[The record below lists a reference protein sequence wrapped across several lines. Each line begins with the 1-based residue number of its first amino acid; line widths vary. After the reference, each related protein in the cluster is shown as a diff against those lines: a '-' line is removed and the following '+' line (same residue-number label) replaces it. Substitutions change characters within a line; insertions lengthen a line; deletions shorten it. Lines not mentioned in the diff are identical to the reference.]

1 MTKEIIQ
8 DQIKNCLPK
17 NINLENL
24 LIAYEP
30 VWSIGTGIIPT
41 LDEITDIH
49 LHIKKSIFSDAKIKI
64 LYGGSVKANNYKEI
78 INTQEVDGLLV
89 GGASINLDEFNKIIK
104 F

>member
-1 MTKEIIQ
+1 M
-8 DQIKNCLPK
+8 
-17 NINLENL
+17 
-24 LIAYEP
+24 
-30 VWSIGTGIIPT
+30 
-41 LDEITDIH
+41 
-49 LHIKKSIFSDAKIKI
+49 SDFKI